1 MQKEEKRSSKRAAA
15 PMTDGGPA
23 GEAEMAPASTN
34 TVWLVDDAPGI
45 LQSIT
50 LLLKTVGITTISFRS
65 PSEFL
70 REFSGRSGCIILD
83 IRMPEMSGL
92 EVLRQLQERGVR
104 LPVIFLTGHGDIA
117 MAVRAMRSG
126 VFDFLEKPVDD
137 QVLIDSVLSALNIE
151 AVQRMER
158 ASREQIDGRIAR
170 LTEKEHLVARLL
182 CEGKS
187 TKEIAAEV
195 MLSARTVE
203 GYRSRI
209 MAKLEVDSFA
219 QMIRALSM

>member
-1 MQKEEKRSSKRAAA
+1 
-15 PMTDGGPA
+15 
-23 GEAEMAPASTN
+23 MAFPSTN
-34 TVWLVDDAPGI
+34 TVWLVDDAAGI
-45 LQSIT
+45 RQSIT
-50 LLLKTVGITTISFRS
+50 LLLKTVGITTITFHS
-65 PSEFL
+65 PTEFL
-70 REFSGRSGCIILD
+70 REFAGGSGCIILD

-92 EVLRQLQERGVR
+92 EVFRRLQERDVR

-137 QVLIDSVLSALNIE
+137 QVLIDSVLSALNVD
-151 AVQRMER
+151 ATQRMER
-158 ASREQIDGRIAR
+158 AYRTGIQDHLAR

-187 TKEIAAEV
+187 SKEIAAEV
-195 MLSARTVE
+195 SLSVRTVE

-219 QMIRALSM
+219 QMIRALSI